1 MISRKNEL
9 GGQIVEKLL
18 SSSVEGEGIV
28 TSLEMAMFARCAGT
42 RLKRWIVEYCVL
54 EIKSDS
60 RIKAERLLDESRRS
74 EEGVGRVVVQLGRR

>member
-28 TSLEMAMFARCAGT
+28 TSLEMSMFARCAGT
-42 RLKRWIVEYCVL
+42 RLKRRAIEDRVL
-54 EIKSDS
+54 ETESDS
-60 RIKAERLLDESRRS
+60 QIA
-74 EEGVGRVVVQLGRR
+74 G